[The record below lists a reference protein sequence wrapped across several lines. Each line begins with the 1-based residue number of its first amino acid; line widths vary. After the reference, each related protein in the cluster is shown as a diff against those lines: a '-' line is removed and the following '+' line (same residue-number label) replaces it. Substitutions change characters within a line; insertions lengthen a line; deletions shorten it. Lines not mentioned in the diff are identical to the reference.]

1 MAADFLKRQGYCI
14 SEINFR
20 CKFGEIDI
28 VATDGEYL
36 CFVEVKYRTSSKS
49 GHPEEAVNYR
59 KQRRICRVSDFYLLR
74 YGKGMDT
81 QIRYDVVAIEGT
93 EICLYKNAF
102 VYIPG

>member
-1 MAADFLKRQGYCI
+1 MAADFLKKQGYCI